1 MSGLFFFC
9 QRKMNH
15 YKTRKIM
22 NPGFRL
28 VRLVQLFDLFRKAT
42 NMVLFCLDKFEDK
55 THFLIWV
62 LKEENRN
69 LVLEGMRTFIDCIFG
84 KYRDH
89 LYVLQNGFN
98 EVRIEITPVA
108 GQINGWSSLGEQI
121 QESLYEID
129 EPWGPRSTDILW
141 LNFAEGIS
149 IRDCIAC
156 LGRRVVLTSAQ
167 LFTALEFLDADHIPF
182 DPILRA
188 IHPENR
194 MSCGIWETAPTG
206 PEITN
211 P

>member
-98 EVRIEITPVA
+98 EVRIEITPAQLADQQASGGIGSRFKLNAILILTVLTA
-108 GQINGWSSLGEQI
+108 LLGYGA
-121 QESLYEID
+121 YEYRADLQNYI
-129 EPWGPRSTDILW
+129 RK
-141 LNFAEGIS
+141 
-149 IRDCIAC
+149 IRDSKIR
-156 LGRRVVLTSAQ
+156 GR
-167 LFTALEFLDADHIPF
+167 P
-182 DPILRA
+182 P
-188 IHPENR
+188 
-194 MSCGIWETAPTG
+194 G
-206 PEITN
+206 
-211 P
+211 